1 MIPTILTRQEP
12 AVGMTVL
19 KEFANGKYWGT
30 ITSIDVDEK
39 ENKLYHIEYDDGDE
53 EDLEYNECVEVL
65 SAKDE

>member
-1 MIPTILTRQEP
+1 
-12 AVGMTVL
+12 MTVL